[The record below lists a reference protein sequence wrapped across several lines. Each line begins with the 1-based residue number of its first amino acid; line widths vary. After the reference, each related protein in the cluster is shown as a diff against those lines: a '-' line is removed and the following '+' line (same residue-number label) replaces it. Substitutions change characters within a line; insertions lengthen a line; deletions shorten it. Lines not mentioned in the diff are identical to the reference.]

1 MSHLRYSFFICS
13 KPGDAGLSDLILH
26 QVGGYYV
33 GCAANFLPVQN
44 AASEIFFS
52 LETLE
57 PPQHGASMHN
67 TVRVKDNVL
76 TVCGSHMNTQCVYYI
91 VDKAG
96 ENVAVFN
103 DLFLARPLLQLL
115 DYPVLY
121 SDGPN
126 QELVFFQHVQ
136 RLKAGQQLTA
146 RRLGRRASADVT
158 SFSHFLEEPRSRFH
172 TMGESETKFL
182 KCLEAAVKHDLEGEI
197 NVSIALSGGVD
208 SGSIAALVKK
218 HRPKLDAY
226 TVSTDWGDEYS
237 AAKETADFLGINLQ
251 LVHLTKEE
259 IISEVPNVVRFFH
272 FTSPESIEIAL
283 VAHCLYKK
291 LHDGDGKK
299 RTFLTGY
306 GSDLLNAGVFS
317 PFENYDELHADCMRR
332 VTATQLSN
340 EFSNLAAIHHG
351 VTVRHPFWHSAV
363 INTALRV
370 PAQFKVVGGQD
381 KFYFREMVKGLLP
394 QNTAW
399 RKKLGAHHGTGLS
412 QHLRHAL
419 GDGTPA
425 GYQQAIN
432 KIHEEIFCYGNYK
445 YQVGQA
451 SYTDPVE
458 QFVG

>member
-13 KPGDAGLSDLILH
+13 KPVDAGISDVTLR

-33 GCAANFLPVQN
+33 GCAAGFLPVQN
-44 AASEIFFS
+44 ATGEMFFS
-52 LETLE
+52 LDTLA
-57 PPQHGASMHN
+57 PQQPGASMHN
-67 TVRVKDNVL
+67 TVRVKGDSL
-76 TVCGSHMNTQCVYYI
+76 RVCGSHMNTQCVYYI

-96 ENVAVFN
+96 EHVAVFN
-103 DLFLARPLLQLL
+103 DLFLARPLLQSLG
-115 DYPVLY
+115 YPVLY
-121 SDGPN
+121 SNEPS
-126 QELVFFQHVQ
+126 QELTFFQHVQ
-136 RLKAGQQLTA
+136 RLKAGQQLSV
-146 RRLGRRASADVT
+146 RRQGKHASAEVT
-158 SFSHFLEEPRSRFH
+158 SFSYFLEEPGARFRDI
-172 TMGESETKFL
+172 GESEAEFL
-182 KCLEAAVKHDLEGEI
+182 KCLEAAVKHDLEGEW

-218 HRPKLDAY
+218 HRPELDAY

-237 AAKETADFLGINLQ
+237 AAKETADFLGIHLE

-259 IISEVPNVVRFFH
+259 IISEVPNVIRFFH

-291 LHDGDGKK
+291 LHEADGKK

-317 PFENYDELHADCMRR
+317 PFDNYDELHADCMRR

-370 PAQFKVVGGQD
+370 PAEFKVINGQD

-394 QNTAW
+394 ENTAW

-419 GDGTPA
+419 GDGTPG

-432 KIHEEIFCYGNYK
+432 KIHEEIFCYGNYN
-445 YQVGQA
+445 YQAGQA
-451 SYTDPVE
+451 SYADPVE
-458 QFVG
+458 QFV